1 LGALDGGRNGAASLG
16 GRRQQYVS
24 MSLIKRDSLARRK
37 YQEDIFE
44 ACKDAN
50 SLVVLPTGLGKT
62 VIAAM
67 LAAHRLLI
75 YPTSKVV
82 FLAPTKPLV
91 RQHRNTFQRILDLN
105 YEEMCF
111 LTGEKKAKV
120 RASLWRK
127 GRAVFATPQVL
138 AIDLSKGRYDLRN
151 VSLIIFDE
159 AHRATGSYAYVGIAK
174 EYFKQAIYPR
184 TIGLTASP
192 GWSQE
197 EISEIKRNLRLESI
211 EARTETSMD
220 VIEFVQPLNIQWIR
234 VQLGQELTDLGKL
247 LDEMMNERLG
257 TLVEYGLVSQED
269 LHWRSRRDMVEL
281 LSELGGQ
288 TRKGPTATPMAF
300 YQGLT
305 LSAQVIR
312 LSYCEEFLNT
322 QGLRALCNYMDRLVL
337 QSKSSRSSNA
347 LRGLAGDARFA
358 VVIDTAR
365 KLLDRGVKHPKLTEL
380 VRILKEQVDGKPS
393 SRILVFAQLRDT
405 VEEIVEEL
413 RSQGISASLFVGQK
427 RGKGFTG
434 MTQVKQVNV
443 LRGFKDGLYSALVAT
458 SVGEEG
464 LDIAE
469 CDLVVMYDAV
479 PSEVRYIQRRG
490 RVSRHHEGKVV
501 TLIAAGTQDERYY
514 LSAISKEKKMRDTIS
529 RVKEKETM
537 KIEDFM
543 LGLPDMD
550 NENRES
556 SKKESNE
563 FKNEKGEPGSGNS
576 LPQEGCP
583 FTIETTDQPRT
594 VIADRG
600 MERSQLCVKL
610 KERGLNP
617 IIRSTTAA
625 DFIVGDDVGV
635 IYITQGTLG
644 ENRIASER
652 LHQKIVLL
660 KEIFP
665 VPFVIYNANGCTKKN
680 ANQEVYNNSLCMMI
694 AYFTVVERVNF
705 VEVQS
710 EEEACSL
717 INSIAR
723 VAF

>member
-1 LGALDGGRNGAASLG
+1 
-16 GRRQQYVS
+16 
-24 MSLIKRDSLARRK
+24 
-37 YQEDIFE
+37 
-44 ACKDAN
+44 
-50 SLVVLPTGLGKT
+50 
-62 VIAAM
+62 
-67 LAAHRLLI
+67 
-75 YPTSKVV
+75 
-82 FLAPTKPLV
+82 
-91 RQHRNTFQRILDLN
+91 
-105 YEEMCF
+105 
-111 LTGEKKAKV
+111 
-120 RASLWRK
+120 
-127 GRAVFATPQVL
+127 
-138 AIDLSKGRYDLRN
+138 
-151 VSLIIFDE
+151 
-159 AHRATGSYAYVGIAK
+159 
-174 EYFKQAIYPR
+174 
-184 TIGLTASP
+184 
-192 GWSQE
+192 
-197 EISEIKRNLRLESI
+197 
-211 EARTETSMD
+211 
-220 VIEFVQPLNIQWIR
+220 
-234 VQLGQELTDLGKL
+234 
-247 LDEMMNERLG
+247 
-257 TLVEYGLVSQED
+257 
-269 LHWRSRRDMVEL
+269 
-281 LSELGGQ
+281 
-288 TRKGPTATPMAF
+288 
-300 YQGLT
+300 
-305 LSAQVIR
+305 
-312 LSYCEEFLNT
+312 
-322 QGLRALCNYMDRLVL
+322 
-337 QSKSSRSSNA
+337 
-347 LRGLAGDARFA
+347 
-358 VVIDTAR
+358 VVIGTAR

-635 IYITQGTLG
+635 IYITQVTLG